1 MLRYEILGNITL
13 KIDLHNGYAV
23 IAVAKWNKNTEK
35 YFVSFY
41 LQDTKHQIN
50 HFDLIEDCENLE
62 FDSNNTK
69 SLKTDVTSFVNTL
82 LSENVLVDY
91 IKRYEYEQK
100 CFELGN
106 ELLENERIGK

>member
-23 IAVAKWNKNTEK
+23 IAIAKWNKNTEK
-35 YFVSFY
+35 YLVSFY
-41 LQDTKHQIN
+41 LQDIKHRIN

-62 FDSNNTK
+62 FNSDIK
-69 SLKTDVTSFVNTL
+69 SIKVDITSFVNTL
-82 LSENVLVDY
+82 LSENVNVLDDY

-106 ELLENERIGK
+106 KLVESKGEK